1 MPRLTGGRC
10 KTRLE
15 DPTEEGEMA
24 NLIAVSY
31 PDRAT
36 AEQVRDELLE
46 MTKEKILELD
56 DVVVITR
63 DSSGKIDLHQPSRAG
78 AGATGGALMGGL
90 IGLLFFA
97 PLLGMA
103 FGAAGGA
110 LGGALSHGPVHEDF
124 MRQLG
129 DKLQPGKAALVVL
142 VRKST
147 PDKVLPRLGNH
158 DGQVLQTSL
167 SDDDEAKLRAAVG
180 D

>member
-1 MPRLTGGRC
+1 MS
-10 KTRLE
+10 
-15 DPTEEGEMA
+15 

-31 PDRAT
+31 PDPAT
-36 AEQVRDELLE
+36 AEQVRGELLQ
-46 MTKEKILELD
+46 MTEEKILELD

-63 DSSGKIDLHQPSRAG
+63 DADGKIDVHESSRAG
-78 AGATGGALMGGL
+78 AGAAGGALMGGL

-110 LGGALSHGPVHEDF
+110 LGGSLSHGPINEDF
-124 MRQLG
+124 MRQLAA
-129 DKLQPGKAALVVL
+129 KLDPGKAALIVL

-158 DGQVLQTSL
+158 DGHVLQTSL
-167 SDDDEAKLRAAVG
+167 SDADEAKLRAAVG

>member
-1 MPRLTGGRC
+1 VS
-10 KTRLE
+10 
-15 DPTEEGEMA
+15 

-31 PDRAT
+31 PDKAT
-36 AEQVRDELLE
+36 AEEVRNELLQ
-46 MTKEKILELD
+46 MTEEKILELD
-56 DVVVITR
+56 DIVVLTR
-63 DSSGKIDLHQPSRAG
+63 DADGKVDIHQPSRTG
-78 AGATGGALMGGL
+78 AGAAGGALVGGL

-110 LGGALSHGPVHEDF
+110 LGGTMSEGPINEDF
-124 MRQLG
+124 MRQLAT
-129 DKLQPGKAALVVL
+129 KLEPGKAALIVL

-158 DGQVLQTSL
+158 DGHVLQTSL
-167 SDDDEAKLRAAVG
+167 SDADEARLRAAVG

>member
-1 MPRLTGGRC
+1 MN
-10 KTRLE
+10 
-15 DPTEEGEMA
+15 

-31 PDRAT
+31 PDQAT
-36 AEQVRDELLE
+36 AEQLRDELVG
-46 MTKEKILELD
+46 MTEEKILELD
-56 DVVVITR
+56 DLVVITR
-63 DSSGKIDLHQPSRAG
+63 DADGKVDIHQPRRTG
-78 AGATGGALMGGL
+78 AGAAGGALVGGL

-110 LGGALSHGPVHEDF
+110 LGGALSKGPVNEDF
-124 MRQLG
+124 MRQVA
-129 DKLQPGKAALVVL
+129 DKLEPGKAALIVL

-158 DGQVLQTSL
+158 DGHVLQTSL
-167 SDDDEAKLRAAVG
+167 SDADEAKLRAAVG

>member
-1 MPRLTGGRC
+1 MS
-10 KTRLE
+10 
-15 DPTEEGEMA
+15 

-31 PDRAT
+31 DDQAT
-36 AEQVRDELLE
+36 AEQVRDELIE

-56 DVVVITR
+56 DLVVVTR
-63 DSSGKIDLHQPSRAG
+63 DADGKIDVHQPSRAAGG
-78 AGATGGALMGGL
+78 AVGGALVGGL

-110 LGGALSHGPVHEDF
+110 LGGAMSEGPIDESF
-124 MRQLG
+124 MKQLG
-129 DKLQPGKAALVVL
+129 DKLQPGNAALIVL
-142 VRKST
+142 VRRST

-158 DGQVLQTSL
+158 HGHVLQTSL
-167 SDDDEAKLRAAVG
+167 SDADEAKLRAAMG

>member
-1 MPRLTGGRC
+1 MIGSRR

-15 DPTEEGEMA
+15 DATEESEMG

-36 AEQVRDELLE
+36 AEQVRDELIG
-46 MTKEKILELD
+46 MTEEKILELD

-63 DSSGKIDLHQPSRAG
+63 DADGKVEIHQPRRTG
-78 AGATGGALMGGL
+78 AGAAGGALVGGL

-103 FGAAGGA
+103 MGAAGGA
-110 LGGALSHGPVHEDF
+110 MGGALSQGPINEDF
-124 MRQLG
+124 MRQLAG
-129 DKLQPGKAALVVL
+129 KLEPGRAALIML
-142 VRKST
+142 VRRST

-158 DGQVLQTSL
+158 DGHVLQTSL
-167 SDDDEAKLRAAVG
+167 SDADEARLRAAVG
-180 D
+180 V

>member
-97 PLLGMA
+97 
-103 FGAAGGA
+103 
-110 LGGALSHGPVHEDF
+110 LGGALSHGPVNEDF